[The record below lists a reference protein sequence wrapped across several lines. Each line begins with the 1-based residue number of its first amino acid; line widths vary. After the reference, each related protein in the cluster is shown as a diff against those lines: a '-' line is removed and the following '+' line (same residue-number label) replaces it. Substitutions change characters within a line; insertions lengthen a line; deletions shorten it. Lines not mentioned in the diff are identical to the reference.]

1 MNELLSYLTRSS
13 GVVALVLMVLAIAD
27 GLIFSGREGGR
38 RLRPA
43 WWMDLHRG
51 LGGYAVVF
59 TVLHVVTAY
68 GADIGVRLVDTLV
81 PGVSHYSTTA
91 MTLGVLALY
100 AMVISTFTTWP
111 RRLLPRKVWHVVHVL
126 TVPAALAA
134 GVHGWQLGSDA
145 RSTWYL
151 VLSVVLTAIATYPL
165 GLRLSGAWRRR
176 RADGSRTRPPVGL
189 TPPPT
194 STVVERELADARH

>member
-1 MNELLSYLTRSS
+1 MTELLSYLTRST

-27 GLIFSGREGGR
+27 GLVFSGREGGR

-51 LGGYAVVF
+51 LGGYALIF
-59 TVLHVVTAY
+59 TVLHLLTAW
-68 GADIGVRLVDTLV
+68 GAGMGVRLIDALV
-81 PGVSHYSTTA
+81 PGVARWSTTA

-100 AMVISTFTTWP
+100 AMVLSTFTTWP

-145 RSTWYL
+145 GATWYL
-151 VLSVVLTAIATYPL
+151 ALSLVLTAIATYPL
-165 GLRLSGAWRRR
+165 GLRLSGALRRR
-176 RADGSRTRPPVGL
+176 RARHAEPTNTAP
-189 TPPPT
+189 TPSAAPIA
-194 STVVERELADARH
+194 SERELVGTHR